1 MGVVPEIRGRLP
13 TIVENQKEK
22 NMENAMETGFI
33 QVFVGI

>member
-1 MGVVPEIRGRLP
+1 MGVVPKIRGTLP

-22 NMENAMETGFI
+22 NMENTMETGFI